1 MRHPLASALVSPVAT
16 AVAAIAIL
24 SIAMLPEPHTSN
36 GGYKRQISDG
46 LDNGLA
52 SLKQFERVNTFLV
65 QPGALVVRTR
75 NYRTTQTGT
84 VPATGS
90 RRTQSSWCS
99 IRPHRRKQ
107 P

>member
-1 MRHPLASALVSPVAT
+1 MRHPLASALVSPVAA

-24 SIAMLPEPHTSN
+24 SLAMLPEAHTSD

-75 NYRTTQTGT
+75 NYRPTPTGT
-84 VPATGS
+84 VPAAGR
-90 RRTQSSWCS
+90 RRTESRWCS
-99 IRPHRRKQ
+99 IRPDRREQ